1 MDEVM
6 IKNMVKEI
14 LNNIEK
20 YDSSKKESAVSSGKI
35 GVSSYPLGSRRPDLV
50 RTPTNK
56 TLDDITLEN
65 VMNGKITIDDLK
77 ITADTLELQAQVAED
92 AGRAS
97 IARNFRRAA
106 ELTKIPDDRILQ
118 IYNSLR
124 PFRSSKSELLQIA
137 DELENKYGA
146 LINAGLVR
154 EAAEVYEKRKKLRSD
169 D

>member
-20 YDSSKKESAVSSGKI
+20 YEGSKKECSSSGKI

-92 AGRAS
+92 AGRSS

-124 PFRSSKSELLQIA
+124 PVRSSKSELLQIA

-146 LINAGLVR
+146 LINAALVR
-154 EAAEVYEKRKKLRSD
+154 EAAMVYEKRKKLRSD

>member
-20 YDSSKKESAVSSGKI
+20 HDSGKKDSSGKI

-65 VMNGKITIDDLK
+65 VMNGKITIEDLN

-92 AGRAS
+92 AGRSS

-106 ELTKIPDDRILQ
+106 ELTTIPDDRILQ

-124 PFRSSKSELLQIA
+124 PFRSTKAELLQIA

-146 LINAGLVR
+146 LINAALVR

>member
-6 IKNMVKEI
+6 LKNMVKEI
-14 LNNIEK
+14 LNSIDK
-20 YDSSKKESAVSSGKI
+20 QDSGKKNTTDSSGKI
-35 GVSSYPLGSRRPDLV
+35 GASSYPLGSKRPDLV

-65 VMNGKITIDDLK
+65 VMNGNITIDDLK
-77 ITADTLELQAQVAED
+77 ITAKTLELQAQVAED
-92 AGRAS
+92 AGRSS

-106 ELTKIPDDRILQ
+106 ELTTIPDDRILQ

-124 PFRSSKSELLQIA
+124 PFRSSKKELLDIA

-146 LINAGLVR
+146 LINAALVR
-154 EAAEVYEKRKKLRSD
+154 EAAEVYEKRKKLRTD

>member
-20 YDSSKKESAVSSGKI
+20 HDSSQKNCTDSNGKI
-35 GVSSYPLGSRRPDLV
+35 GASSYPLGSKRPDLV

-77 ITADTLELQAQVAED
+77 ITANTLELQAQVAEH
-92 AGRAS
+92 AGRSS
-97 IARNFRRAA
+97 IERNIRRAPK
-106 ELTKIPDDRILQ
+106 LTTITDDRILQ
-118 IYNSLR
+118 IHN
-124 PFRSSKSELLQIA
+124 E
-137 DELENKYGA
+137 
-146 LINAGLVR
+146 
-154 EAAEVYEKRKKLRSD
+154 
-169 D
+169 

>member
-20 YDSSKKESAVSSGKI
+20 HDSSKKDSSGKI

-65 VMNGKITIDDLK
+65 VMNGKITITWL
-77 ITADTLELQAQVAED
+77 
-92 AGRAS
+92 
-97 IARNFRRAA
+97 
-106 ELTKIPDDRILQ
+106 
-118 IYNSLR
+118 
-124 PFRSSKSELLQIA
+124 
-137 DELENKYGA
+137 
-146 LINAGLVR
+146 
-154 EAAEVYEKRKKLRSD
+154 
-169 D
+169 